1 MRFTCTRDNLKNA
14 LDLTTPLAGKHA
26 HLPILGNVLIQASE
40 SKVEFIS
47 TNLEVAIRAQVR
59 ARVDEIGAAT
69 VPARMLAESI
79 NLLNQE
85 QVEIVWENG
94 QLQLGAGA
102 SKTKIK
108 GLPADEFPVLPQIE
122 EDHAYVLAAKPLR
135 EALTKT
141 VVAVSKNEIRP
152 ELSGVLFSF
161 LTERYSGLMLAATD
175 SYRLAEAQVPVVQGT
190 DAEIKCIVPGRV
202 AYELT
207 RLLGT
212 GGTDGEQ
219 QVRLWVSQNQIAIR
233 FNNFEMT
240 ARLIQGRYPDYAQI
254 IPNSFKTLATFPV
267 AQMSNKIK
275 AASMFTAAG
284 VNAVSFAITNAP
296 GAVKVSATNAQT
308 GEHTSEIDAE
318 VVGDANA
325 ILLNHRYVLDGLQ
338 HIDTDSV
345 EFGVN
350 NADAPCVLRPKE
362 NTDFLYIVMPIRQ

>member
-59 ARVDEIGAAT
+59 ARVDEVGAAT

-175 SYRLAEAQVPVVQGT
+175 SYRLAEARVPVVQGA

-254 IPNSFKTLATFPV
+254 IPNSFKTLASFPV

-296 GAVKVSATNAQT
+296 GTVKVSATNAQT

-318 VVGDANA
+318 VTGDANA

-350 NADAPCVLRPKE
+350 NADAPCVLRPKGNSE
-362 NTDFLYIVMPIRQ
+362 FLYIVMPIRQ

>member
-59 ARVDEIGAAT
+59 ARVDEVGAAT

-141 VVAVSKNEIRP
+141 VVAVSKTKSVPNY
-152 ELSGVLFSF
+152 LVFSF
-161 LTERYSGLMLAATD
+161 L
-175 SYRLAEAQVPVVQGT
+175 
-190 DAEIKCIVPGRV
+190 
-202 AYELT
+202 
-207 RLLGT
+207 
-212 GGTDGEQ
+212 
-219 QVRLWVSQNQIAIR
+219 
-233 FNNFEMT
+233 F
-240 ARLIQGRYPDYAQI
+240 
-254 IPNSFKTLATFPV
+254 
-267 AQMSNKIK
+267 
-275 AASMFTAAG
+275 
-284 VNAVSFAITNAP
+284 
-296 GAVKVSATNAQT
+296 
-308 GEHTSEIDAE
+308 
-318 VVGDANA
+318 
-325 ILLNHRYVLDGLQ
+325 
-338 HIDTDSV
+338 
-345 EFGVN
+345 
-350 NADAPCVLRPKE
+350 
-362 NTDFLYIVMPIRQ
+362 